1 MFKYYK
7 LFDLLNR
14 RGMKKM
20 DLLNAGISA
29 PTLAKLSK
37 GEVVKTDMLD
47 KICTFLECQPGDIME
62 HILDESNGEIITSS
76 GEVKKGKYRAI
87 KSKHIDKETDET
99 IQEIAIVE
107 LNEDGTIKEILG
119 YASPEETEEE

>member
-47 KICTFLECQPGDIME
+47 KICTFLECQPEDIME
-62 HILDESNGEIITSS
+62 HIIDES
-76 GEVKKGKYRAI
+76 
-87 KSKHIDKETDET
+87 
-99 IQEIAIVE
+99 
-107 LNEDGTIKEILG
+107 
-119 YASPEETEEE
+119 EETSLHRMVM